1 MSLSYSSLPEMA
13 PPETGT
19 DRFTD
24 HLWDQ
29 SMALRGA
36 INALEFLHGLGEG
49 TLPLR
54 VFRTYLEQDA
64 LYLTGFAKALAILA
78 ARAPDQ
84 ETAAFWANSSATAAA
99 VESSLHEGLLSGGAL
114 PPAQGQAQHSPACLG
129 YLSYLVAAAA
139 TEPYP
144 VAAAAALPCFWIYA
158 EVGRELAASAKQVLE
173 ADPGHPY
180 AQWVSTYDSA
190 EFQTSA
196 TAARDVVDRAAA
208 AATDTQ
214 RAAMVTA
221 FTVAMRYELMFWDT
235 ALHPQPWPAP

>member
-1 MSLSYSSLPEMA
+1 MSLSYSIVPDESPNK
-13 PPETGT
+13 PSV

-24 HLWDQ
+24 HLWNRT
-29 SMALRGA
+29 AVLRTA
-36 INALEFLHGLGEG
+36 INELEFLRRLGEG
-49 TLPLR
+49 TLPLT
-54 VFRTYLEQDA
+54 VFRTYMEQDA
-64 LYLTGFAKALAILA
+64 LYLTGFAKALAVLA
-78 ARAPDQ
+78 SRAPDPD
-84 ETAAFWANSSATAAA
+84 TAAFWANSSATAAV
-99 VESSLHEGLLSGGAL
+99 VESALHAGLLTGGAL
-114 PPAQGQAQHSPACLG
+114 PPAQVQAQPSPACLG

-158 EVGRELAASAKQVLE
+158 EVGRELAASAKQVLK
-173 ADPGHPY
+173 ADPEHPY

-196 TAARDVVDRAAA
+196 AAARDVVDRAGA

-235 ALHPQPWPAP
+235 ALHPQPWPTA